1 MKEMIKMKS
10 MVAAVLVAAGVFGFT
25 ASAQTSGVKQTN
37 GQSVNKEL
45 RKENRKARKNFD
57 RCLDTAVCPLPQ
69 RYNEARAFDGDRRDC
84 RYDCFEGLGLTEAQ
98 TAEMNKVREKMRKEM
113 KENYR
118 KSEKDCEKIRA
129 DYDKKIEKILTP
141 AQYAQ
146 YKENLKKTK
155 GERGKFNGKRPQGKD
170 KKAFGHGR
178 KHKKGMKPQRQA
190 VKMNPENK

>member
-1 MKEMIKMKS
+1 
-10 MVAAVLVAAGVFGFT
+10 MVAAVMVAAGVFGFT
-25 ASAQTSGVKQTN
+25 VSAQTSGVRQTN

-69 RYNEARAFDGDRRDC
+69 RYNEACAFDGDRRDC

-118 KSEKDCEKIRA
+118 KSEKDYAKIRSE
-129 DYDKKIEKILTP
+129 YDKKIEKILTP

-146 YKENLKKTK
+146 YKQNLKNAK
-155 GERGKFNGKRPQGKD
+155 GGRGKFNGKRPFKKD
-170 KKAFGHGR
+170 KKAYAHGR
-178 KHKKGMKPQRQA
+178 KHNKGMKLQRRA
-190 VKMNPENK
+190 GNFNPESK